1 MKKTTK
7 KVQKERQSELAR
19 LGISQATF
27 YNWKSGRT
35 QIPTY
40 ILTNEVEFLEK
51 FIPEYKTIK
60 IS

>member
-27 YNWKSGRT
+27 YNWKCGRT

>member
-1 MKKTTK
+1 MKKITK

>member
-7 KVQKERQSELAR
+7 KIQKERQSELSR

-35 QIPTY
+35 PIPTY